1 MTAKTY
7 DGFRITELRN
17 YAKEY
22 LIPGRS
28 RMSGDELLAAVQAVW
43 TARRVEQEQL
53 VVGAVKVGALLR
65 HKSSGYVIRVTS
77 ELQTW
82 QPYGSLF
89 VTAEYVTHDGWGE
102 SRQAERAAY
111 MNENDKHRAAR
122 GEIVRHPIWQ
132 YEAISEDE
140 QAEAVAAEQV
150 EVQRRTEVRT
160 EALQAAEVRPQAAA
174 APQIIVEGSTVVR
187 RDEPTGP
194 RGEVTKVEAGWGHAW
209 VIFAGLLPATR
220 VRLSALR
227 LAPEAGTSCGQ
238 PWVAEIE
245 LCPRCGL
252 DASRHPSRSADE
264 LQRDEARPQVGA
276 LLDLAEIRDILTSG
290 QAPEAIAVQLATICG
305 GAGGALDRIEG
316 ALRSA

>member
-1 MTAKTY
+1 MAAKTY

-22 LIPGRS
+22 AIPGRS
-28 RMSGDELLAAVQAVW
+28 KMNGDELLAAVQAVW
-43 TARRVEQEQL
+43 DARRVAQEQL
-53 VVGAVKVGALLR
+53 VIGAVKVGALLR

-140 QAEAVAAEQV
+140 QAEAVAAEL
-150 EVQRRTEVRT
+150 T
-160 EALQAAEVRPQAAA
+160 EAQRLLELRRGIAEPAA
-174 APQIIVEGSTVVR
+174 APAPQTIVEGSTVVR
-187 RDEPTGP
+187 RDDPTGP

-252 DASRHPSRSADE
+252 DASRHPRRSADE

-290 QAPEAIAVQLATICG
+290 QAPEAIAVQIATIAG
-305 GAGGALDRIEG
+305 GAGGALDRIEA
-316 ALRSA
+316 ALRS